1 MTYRTRPVKAST
13 SFEVD
18 HNVTAVGGGGGG
30 FRATQKTLDTPLVNT
45 TIVYYRLAKS
55 TRFPGRLP
63 VFQHFYPSTRFL
75 IFLPVFGIPI
85 SKQNCI
91 FTDKYRR
98 NS

>member
-1 MTYRTRPVKAST
+1 MKIANAYEVSGRDIILALRVDPVR
-13 SFEVD
+13 V
-18 HNVTAVGGGGGG
+18 
-30 FRATQKTLDTPLVNT
+30 
-45 TIVYYRLAKS
+45 RLAKS

-75 IFLPVFGIPI
+75 IFLPVFGIQI